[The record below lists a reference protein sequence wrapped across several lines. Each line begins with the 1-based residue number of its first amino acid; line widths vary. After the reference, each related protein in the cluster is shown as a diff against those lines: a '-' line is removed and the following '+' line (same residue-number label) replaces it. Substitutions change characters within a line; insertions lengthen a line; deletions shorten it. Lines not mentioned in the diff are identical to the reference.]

1 MNKIPYIL
9 NSYLQNKLPESLQAM
24 FKLWLVSPKDS
35 KEKDAIL
42 KDIYE
47 NTIPDYSEEEVER
60 QLRVIHEELALDKI
74 GKKIDYKKPIL
85 IAAVSITLLA
95 IVLGKCYLM
104 DNVSLASNKLIY
116 ITAEQSKGK
125 FTLPDGSK
133 VFLNSSSQLECPETF
148 DAKERKV
155 KLEGEAYFDVKH
167 GEEPFIV
174 DTRNISVKVLGTA
187 FDVKCYKDRDI
198 SQVVLHRGSVMLQTK
213 EEIPQRVKLN
223 VNQKAEFRENSSQI
237 TVNDVLSEYYISWT
251 KNKLVFENESLA
263 NILVSLQRW
272 YNMDFI
278 IPNDIDL
285 DYRLSF
291 VVRNE
296 SVEEV
301 LRNISKVTPLKIA
314 KEKGI
319 FIISQ

>member
-1 MNKIPYIL
+1 
-9 NSYLQNKLPESLQAM
+9 
-24 FKLWLVSPKDS
+24 
-35 KEKDAIL
+35 
-42 KDIYE
+42 
-47 NTIPDYSEEEVER
+47 
-60 QLRVIHEELALDKI
+60 
-74 GKKIDYKKPIL
+74 
-85 IAAVSITLLA
+85 
-95 IVLGKCYLM
+95 M